1 MPSWLWFDLHLLS
14 KLDSPENAKQSFF
27 RLRSPVDIFFSSKSV
42 HSGMARML
50 LCLSIPAH
58 LLFLIVIKITRDI
71 FVITSSFLIVYV
83 IAASFQVA
91 CLLVLAY
98 TLTHFLWKKGTLTAS
113 CNYPCKYLS
122 DKFFTRVLLISLLFS
137 SSNHRKL
144 FDQKGINPDNSTIP
158 FLTASGD
165 LIGSAL
171 LALAFVI
178 LSELQD
184 ENAIQVTN
192 LIKSNSTG
200 VVN

>member
-1 MPSWLWFDLHLLS
+1 MI
-14 KLDSPENAKQSFF
+14 KLDQTLILICCNKFAQVNFSYENANANSFL

-98 TLTHFLWKKGTLTAS
+98 TLTHFLWKKGTL
-113 CNYPCKYLS
+113 
-122 DKFFTRVLLISLLFS
+122 
-137 SSNHRKL
+137 
-144 FDQKGINPDNSTIP
+144 
-158 FLTASGD
+158 
-165 LIGSAL
+165 
-171 LALAFVI
+171 
-178 LSELQD
+178 
-184 ENAIQVTN
+184 
-192 LIKSNSTG
+192 
-200 VVN
+200 VNTC